1 MTDKRRAAVIGGN
14 RIPFARANG
23 AYANASNRDM
33 LTAALDGLAARFGL
47 AGERIGE
54 VAGGA
59 VLKHSRD
66 RDLTRESV
74 LGSRLA
80 PTTPAYDVQQACGTG
95 LETAILVANKIA
107 LGQIESGI
115 AAGVDTA
122 SDAPVALND
131 DLRRVLMELNG
142 ARSLGDRLKAVAKIR
157 PGQVVPEV
165 PRNAE
170 PRTGLSMGEHA
181 AITALEWNISREA
194 QDELAAASHQHLA
207 AAYERGFF
215 DDLITPYLG
224 LTRDGNLRADTS
236 AEKLAK
242 LKPVFGKGLGDG
254 TAATMTAGNSTPL
267 TDGASAVLLG
277 SDEWAGA
284 HKLPVLAH
292 DVDAETAAVDFV
304 HGTDTHGPDGLL
316 TAPVFA
322 LPRLLA
328 RAGLTLQDFDFY
340 EIHEA
345 FASTVLATLAAW
357 EDPAFAKERLGLD
370 APLGSIDRSKLNVT
384 GSSLA
389 TGHPFAATGGRIVAT
404 LAKLL
409 HEKGSG
415 SRGLISICAAGGQG
429 VVAILEGA

>member
-1 MTDKRRAAVIGGN
+1 MTSSARQAAVIGGN

-23 AYANASNRDM
+23 AYAQATNLDM
-33 LTAALDGLAARFGL
+33 LTATLDGLAARFGL
-47 AGERIGE
+47 AGSRIGE

-74 LGSRLA
+74 LGSRIS
-80 PTTPAYDVQQACGTG
+80 PYTPAYDVQQACGTG
-95 LETAILVANKIA
+95 LETAVLVANKIA

-131 DLRRVLMELNG
+131 DLRRVLMRLNG
-142 ARSLGDRLKAVAKIR
+142 ARSLADRLRAVAGIR
-157 PGQVVPEV
+157 PGQIVPEV

-181 AITALEWNISREA
+181 ALTALEWHVTREA
-194 QDELAAASHQHLA
+194 QDELAAASHRNLA
-207 AAYERGFF
+207 AAYDRGFF
-215 DDLITPYLG
+215 DDLVTPFLS
-224 LTRDGNLRADTS
+224 LTRDQNLRADTS
-236 AEKLAK
+236 VEKLAK
-242 LKPVFGKGLGDG
+242 LKPAFGGPDG
-254 TAATMTAGNSTPL
+254 TMTAGNSTPL

-277 SDEWAGA
+277 SDEWAAA

-292 DVDAETAAVDFV
+292 VVDAETAAVDFV
-304 HGTDTHGPDGLL
+304 HGGDGLL
-316 TAPVFA
+316 TAPVHA
-322 LPRLLA
+322 VPRLLE
-328 RAGLTLQDFDFY
+328 RNGLTLQDFDFY

-370 APLGSIDRSKLNVT
+370 APLGSIDRSKLNVA

-415 SRGLISICAAGGQG
+415 RGLISICAAGGQG
-429 VVAILEGA
+429 VVAILEAA